1 MAKAKKITK
10 KELES
15 IKDVQQKT
23 NAILLDVGY
32 LEAQKTGLIAA
43 HAEAA
48 KGLQVIKTELEEK
61 YGQVNIDLKDGSYTV
76 IEKPAVKEVK
86 EMEVVK

>member
-32 LEAQKTGLIAA
+32 LEAQKTGLMGA
-43 HAEAA
+43 HAQASKE
-48 KGLQVIKTELEEK
+48 LQVIKTELEEK
-61 YGQVNIDLKDGSYTV
+61 YGQVNVDLKDGSYTV
-76 IEKPAVKEVK
+76 IETPDVEEVK

>member
-43 HAEAA
+43 HAEAT

-61 YGQVNIDLKDGSYTV
+61 YNNLTNSTK
-76 IEKPAVKEVK
+76 
-86 EMEVVK
+86 

>member
-32 LEAQKTGLIAA
+32 LEAQKTVLIAA
-43 HAEAA
+43 HVEAA

-76 IEKPAVKEVK
+76 IETPAVDEVK

>member
-32 LEAQKTGLIAA
+32 LETQKTGLIAA

-76 IEKPAVKEVK
+76 IETPAVEEVK